1 MVRDLDKQ
9 RLVGP
14 NDAAVVASAAVL
26 EVSDITVDYGAGSAL
41 SEFSLNVGSGEA
53 VAVVGANGAGKSTL
67 LRAVSGWVQPRAGEV
82 RLNGSNLMG
91 LPPYKVARRGVGH
104 VPEGRCVFPDLTVE
118 ENLQLGYRKGAG
130 RIEDEL
136 RDEAFAIFPR
146 LRERRGQIAG
156 SLSGGEQQM
165 LAIGRGLM
173 AKPEVLMLDEPCLG
187 LAPAVI
193 NEVFEALAVIRGSGV
208 GILIVEQNVQSALTF
223 ADRGYVLSRGRC
235 VLEGE
240 GTALLARDDLM
251 SAYLAQERPAE
262 KGRSL

>member
-1 MVRDLDKQ
+1 MVRDSDKRQ
-9 RLVGP
+9 LGGP
-14 NDAAVVASAAVL
+14 SDTVVVATAVL
-26 EVSDITVDYGAGSAL
+26 EVSSITVDYGAGPAL
-41 SEFSLNVGSGEA
+41 SDFSLSVGNSEA

-67 LRAVSGWVQPRAGEV
+67 LRAVSGWVRPRSGEV
-82 RLNGSNLMG
+82 RLNGSNLVG
-91 LPPYKVARRGVGH
+91 HPPYKVARGGVSH

-118 ENLQLGYRKGAG
+118 ENLQLGYRKGAD
-130 RIEDEL
+130 RIEAEL

-146 LRERRGQIAG
+146 LRERRRQIAG

-173 AKPEVLMLDEPCLG
+173 AKPEVLMLDEPSLG
-187 LAPAVI
+187 LAPVVI

-235 VLEGE
+235 ALEGE
-240 GTALLARDDLM
+240 GTALLAHDDLM

-262 KGRSL
+262 KGMSL

>member
-1 MVRDLDKQ
+1 MVRDSDKQ

-14 NDAAVVASAAVL
+14 DETAVVATAVL
-26 EVSDITVDYGAGSAL
+26 EVSYITVDYGAGPAL
-41 SEFSLNVGSGEA
+41 SDFSLSVGNGEA

-67 LRAVSGWVQPRAGEV
+67 LRAVSGWVQPRAGDV
-82 RLNGSNLMG
+82 WLNGSNLVG
-91 LPPYKVARRGVGH
+91 QPPYKVARRGLVH

-118 ENLQLGYRKGAG
+118 ENLQLGHRKGSG
-130 RIEDEL
+130 RIDEL
-136 RDEAFAIFPR
+136 RDEAFDIFPR
-146 LRERRGQIAG
+146 LRERRGQVAG

-173 AKPEVLMLDEPCLG
+173 AKPEVLMLDEPSLG
-187 LAPAVI
+187 LAPVVI

-223 ADRGYVLSRGRC
+223 ADRGYVLSRGLC

-251 SAYLAQERPAE
+251 SAYLVQERPE
-262 KGRSL
+262 DKGMSL